1 MSENTIERPDIAVP
15 PLRIVERKANVEDGV
30 STIPL
35 EFVFYAVLAA
45 LAFALRLLAL
55 NTPPRPEEVPDLL
68 AAWRGTATASPA
80 LLWAQAISFD
90 LMGGSIIAARLL
102 TGFAGALLA
111 LSPVM
116 FRAELGR
123 TRALWLTL
131 LLTVSAPMLI
141 ASRTGSAA
149 VWTAL
154 VGVIALRLW
163 LNHLRA
169 PDAGRGIAAVV
180 ATAALLLIGD
190 PSGIVMAI
198 LMAAGGA
205 LTYFWGEATAGSDVE
220 AEADRTTIRA
230 ALRAVPWDRAAIIAA
245 LVVAAVTT
253 GFMTAPSGLSSVGSL
268 IGGVGGLFVPDG
280 AAPGV
285 QYVTE
290 NALTVSIYYQ
300 VLVWALAI
308 AAIFVGRQNGFSAPD
323 RFFIGWAG
331 AGLLALILL
340 PGLRSQHTILMAIPL
355 CGLVSGLAAYCFA
368 PDRRQRIFAEQQAA
382 DGDELGML
390 MSPPA
395 GRLILTGVVF
405 FLLCILTLHLQNVTR
420 EMLTVGDGSIGG
432 VVQRMQ
438 TNAVSI
444 EFRNGLLWT
453 FISFMFILVGYFL
466 AGSIW
471 GNRVALQ
478 GYGLGFLA
486 LLLLTQ
492 LSGGWYVTGPD
503 TNRAVEPWHH
513 EATGSG
519 YVLLE
524 KTLDELA
531 FREAQGFPLL
541 PVTVVRDRSI
551 GMTEDGLLGWLLRDY
566 PNARFV
572 DTLDEATAAPIVIA
586 PDYSTEGDGTQP
598 DLGGSYVGQ
607 RFILTRQWQTDMLT
621 GFDSATWLMQRQ
633 VRIQPAARQQVAL
646 WIRMDVFDNLP
657 IEDLLD

>member
-1 MSENTIERPDIAVP
+1 MSENTIERPDIVVP
-15 PLRIVERKANVEDGV
+15 PLRIVEHKANVDESA

-35 EFVFYAVLAA
+35 EFVFYVVLAM

-55 NTPPRPEEVPDLL
+55 NSAPRPEEAPDLL
-68 AAWRGTATASPA
+68 AAWRGTTTASPA
-80 LLWAQAISFD
+80 LLWAQTISFD
-90 LMGGSIIAARLL
+90 LLGGSIIAARLL
-102 TGFAGALLA
+102 TGIAGALLA

-123 TRALWLTL
+123 TRALWLAL

-141 ASRTGSAA
+141 TARTGSAA

-154 VGVIALRLW
+154 FGVIALRLW

-180 ATAALLLIGD
+180 ATAALLLLGD
-190 PSGIVMAI
+190 PSGVVMA
-198 LMAAGGA
+198 LLLVVGGTA
-205 LTYFWGEATAGSDVE
+205 VYFWNGVTAESDIE
-220 AEADRTTIRA
+220 AERETGAIRA
-230 ALRAVPWDRAAIIAA
+230 ALRAVPWDRAAIVAA
-245 LVVAAVTT
+245 LVVAAVAT
-253 GFMTAPSGLSSVGSL
+253 GFMTAPSGLSGVGAL
-268 IGGVGGLFVPDG
+268 IGGIGGLFTPDG
-280 AAPGV
+280 AAGGNF
-285 QYVTE
+285 VTE
-290 NALTVSIYYQ
+290 NALGVSIYYQ
-300 VLVWALAI
+300 ALVWVLAI
-308 AAIFVGRQNGFSAPD
+308 AALFIGRRNGFSAAD
-323 RFFIGWAG
+323 RFFIGWTA
-331 AGLLALILL
+331 AALIALLIL

-395 GRLILTGVVF
+395 GRLILMGVIF
-405 FLLCILTLHLQNVTR
+405 ALLCILTLHLQNVSR
-420 EMLTVGDGSIGG
+420 EILTVGDGSIGG
-432 VVQRMQ
+432 VIERMQ
-438 TNAVSI
+438 SNTVSI

-453 FISFMFILVGYFL
+453 FISGMFLFIGYFL

-486 LLLLTQ
+486 MLILTQ

-513 EATGSG
+513 ESTEAG
-519 YVLLE
+519 YPLLD
-524 KTLDELA
+524 KTLNELA

-541 PVTVVRDRSI
+541 PVTVVRDRAS
-551 GMTEDGLLGWLLRDY
+551 GLTEDGLLGWLLRDY

-572 DTLDEATAAPIVIA
+572 DTLSEAAADPLVIA
-586 PDYSTEGDGTQP
+586 PDFSVDGDGTQP

-607 RFILTRQWQTDMLT
+607 RFVLTRQWMPDMLT
-621 GFDSATWLMQRQ
+621 GFDFATWLLQRQ
-633 VRIQPAARQQVAL
+633 VRLQPAPKQQVAL
-646 WIRMDVFDNLP
+646 WVRMDVFDSLP